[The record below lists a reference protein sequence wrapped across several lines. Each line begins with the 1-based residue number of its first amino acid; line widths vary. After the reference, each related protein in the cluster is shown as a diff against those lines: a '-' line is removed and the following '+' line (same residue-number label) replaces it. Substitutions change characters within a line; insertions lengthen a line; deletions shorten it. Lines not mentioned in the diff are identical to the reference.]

1 MFMFKGREF
10 LVLLLMLAIS
20 KTGFCTRDTS
30 LPGRINCVRLFPF
43 IPADK
48 KIPIIIGANLGIYG
62 GSMAALY
69 QTWYKNYPKSGFRS
83 FNDWDEW
90 MQMDKFGHVLS
101 AYEMSRYGYMLW
113 DYADVSEKK
122 KIWLGGLTG
131 FAYQTVIE
139 VLDGTRAQWGWS
151 WGDIGGNMLGSAAFV
166 SQQLAWKEQR
176 IKIKTSFHR
185 NRYSESDL
193 NQRSDVIFG
202 RSLPERL
209 LKDYNGQT
217 YWLSA
222 NVHAFIP
229 EKNWPRWLNVAVG
242 TGAEGMFGARSNR
255 SLDENGNVK
264 FDRTDIARHRQWYLA
279 PDIDLTAIPTRNKWI
294 RGLLFVLNALKFPT
308 PALEWSKGS
317 MKWHWIYF

>member
-1 MFMFKGREF
+1 MFMFKRSAIF
-10 LVLLLMLAIS
+10 VLLLMLGIS
-20 KTGFCTRDTS
+20 KSGFCIRDTT
-30 LPGRINCVRLFPF
+30 LPARTNCVRLFPF
-43 IPADK
+43 IPTDK
-48 KIPIIIGANLGIYG
+48 KIPIIIGANIGIYG

-69 QTWYKNYPKSGFRS
+69 QTWYKNYPKGGFRS

-90 MQMDKFGHVLS
+90 MQMDKFGHVFS

-113 DYADVSEKK
+113 DYAGVSEKK

-131 FAYQTVIE
+131 VAYQTVIE

-151 WGDIGGNMLGSAAFV
+151 WGDVGGNVLGSAFFV

-185 NRYSESDL
+185 NRYSASDL
-193 NQRSDVIFG
+193 NQRSDQVFG

-222 NVHAFIP
+222 NVQSFIP
-229 EKNWPRWLNVAVG
+229 EKKWPAWLNVAVG